1 MAQGG
6 RAVGETTVSEAGGAE
21 ATLSPLSP
29 VTLTIVPEAL
39 QAGLHYKK
47 CATESNIP
55 THDPSPVR
63 FPYRPRT

>member
-47 CATESNIP
+47 CPQKATFP
-55 THDPSPVR
+55 HMTHVL
-63 FPYRPRT
+63 